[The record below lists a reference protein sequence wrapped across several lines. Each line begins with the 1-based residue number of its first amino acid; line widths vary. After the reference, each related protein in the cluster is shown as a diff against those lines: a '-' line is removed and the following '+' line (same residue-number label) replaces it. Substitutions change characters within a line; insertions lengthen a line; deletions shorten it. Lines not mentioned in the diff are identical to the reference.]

1 MIGHLLNSAAVVYR
15 PSFTADGRGGRA
27 TSWSTVGTI
36 RVKVGQPSAEER
48 EIAARGGADLTH
60 VIHASHGVDVRR
72 GDELDVGG
80 PRRMRVVSVVTDSH
94 RSYLRIGCEVMQ
106 GG

>member
-1 MIGHLLNSAAVVYR
+1 MIRHLLNSTATVYR
-15 PSFTADGRGGRA
+15 PAFAADGRGGR
-27 TSWSTVGTI
+27 STTFSGVGTV

-48 EIAARGGADLTH
+48 EIAARGGATLSY
-60 VIHASHGVDVRR
+60 VVHAPYGTDVRR

-80 PRRMRVVSVVTDSH
+80 PRRLRVVSVVTDSH
-94 RSYLRIGCEVMQ
+94 LSYLRIGCEVMQ

>member
-1 MIGHLLNSAAVVYR
+1 MIGHLLNSTAAVYR
-15 PSFTADGRGGRA
+15 PSAAADGRGGRGI
-27 TSWSTVGTI
+27 TFSGVGTI

-80 PRRMRVVSVVTDSH
+80 PRRLRVVSVVTDSH